1 MAKSVDDTDDVAW
14 EALQKL
20 AALLPT
26 ANVEKMLKLPNLR
39 DHLLKISERIGLQH
53 PEQYNTREL
62 YVRVAAIVSGQ
73 TTIGIER
80 QDVNPKRD
88 AVDERGHAVRESSKR
103 RTVVQQEVAV
113 DEELARARN
122 TMLRKF
128 EEHKHAKSSVNRGPA
143 PKSVVPLNPP
153 LPAASSNKSPARR
166 ARQPSA
172 PAASRIPHAQGQ
184 KHSRSGPS
192 EEAPDR
198 PSQPRPIP
206 EPVVFDQPFQM
217 LPPPPQPA
225 VAAPPVFDRP
235 FQMLPPPLQPA
246 VAAPPVFDRPF
257 EMLPPPPQPA
267 AAPPVFD
274 RPFQMLPPPPQ
285 PAAAPMPPQV
295 SPAVAPT
302 ERTQFQLAPLLT
314 KYGGVLNALDYATV
328 KFLLDSIH
336 NRLAEQVR
344 QNESVIADLKSQLAK
359 LEVVRSLGLKIENVD
374 VDAVHAMTLKVLVQ
388 RERYRVFASQA
399 QNPVLVSLLQRVSR
413 HPVQLECLEALYQYY
428 VTNLDRLNLELRLS
442 QYGHRMTVDQKRE
455 LNAKLQQHVGTLAEL
470 RGRSERLACG
480 PFWT

>member
-1 MAKSVDDTDDVAW
+1 MDDVAW

-172 PAASRIPHAQGQ
+172 PAASRIPQAQGQ

-198 PSQPRPIP
+198 PSQSRPIP

-217 LPPPPQPA
+217 LPPP
-225 VAAPPVFDRP
+225 
-235 FQMLPPPLQPA
+235 LQPA
-246 VAAPPVFDRPF
+246 V
-257 EMLPPPPQPA
+257 

-470 RGRSERLACG
+470 RTRSERLACG